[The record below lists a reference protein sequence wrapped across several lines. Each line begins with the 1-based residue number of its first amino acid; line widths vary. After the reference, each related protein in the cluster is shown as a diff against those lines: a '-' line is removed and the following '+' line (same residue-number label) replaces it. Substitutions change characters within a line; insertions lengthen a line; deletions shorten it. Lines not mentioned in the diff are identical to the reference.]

1 MPKFVLIDHSLKDL
15 GGHYYTYASCVLPA
29 AERAGYQVALAVN
42 HEFRDFDALPR
53 SWTAHAIYRRK
64 SYSHRT
70 IETGIGRKGALS
82 ALTAWWVQMRKAMRA
97 RERERIAKSF
107 AEDCLALFDRVQL
120 TAGDH
125 VFIATASE
133 LDLDGLARFLQ
144 SRSMPG
150 KANYRDVNWHLQFHL
165 GPFKGR
171 EPDYPAQGAAREA
184 MREVFAEALA
194 RVPGHRIHLYCTSE
208 QLTAQY
214 ERLQAAPFST
224 LPYPVHPLFLE
235 NPPSQSAAPPVR
247 IACLGHNRREK
258 GYRQLPRIVAALWQ
272 DYLSNGRAQLV
283 MQTRRRDMQRPLDA
297 VVAKLG
303 AHSATPP
310 VEYASFPLELERYA
324 ALLRCSGVGLL
335 LYDSA
340 RYYARASG
348 VMLEMLTAG
357 VPVIVPAGCW
367 LSEQIAEETQSY
379 LDNVAGGALPLKRI
393 DFQDISWQPAATAA
407 AINSAARTVSF
418 DRTPVIGEFA
428 LPQGGVSLLVSLD
441 WIAPPT
447 PGTYL
452 QLSLEQFDA
461 QGLPLKKFAIA
472 NGRRMHGRKL
482 QALFPLRTDA
492 RRARLSWSNAWD
504 DGIITAGD
512 IECRVL
518 GGDARPL
525 GAVGLS
531 AAIMEQTPE
540 LLLDI
545 LQHFEH
551 YRRSAAAFATRC
563 AQHHNA
569 DQIIAELT
577 AASAQ
582 PAAASGT

>member
-29 AERAGYQVALAVN
+29 AERAGYQVVLAVN
-42 HEFRDFDALPR
+42 REFRDFAALPR
-53 SWTAHAIYRRK
+53 SWGAHAIYKRK
-64 SYSHRT
+64 SHSHRT
-70 IETGIGRKGALS
+70 IEAGGHRAGTLGALTS
-82 ALTAWWVQMRKAMRA
+82 WWIQMRKALRA

-107 AEDCLALFDRVQL
+107 AEDCAALFERVPL
-120 TAGDH
+120 AAGDH

-133 LDLDGLARFLQ
+133 LDVGGLARFLQ

-150 KANYRDVNWHLQFHL
+150 TANYGDVDWHLQFHL

-171 EPDYPAQGAAREA
+171 EPDYPAQDAAREA
-184 MREVFAEALA
+184 MREVFVEALA
-194 RVPGHRIHLYCTSE
+194 RVPGHRIHLYCTNE

-214 ERLQAAPFST
+214 ERLLAAPFST

-235 NPPSQSAAPPVR
+235 KPPSHSAAPPVR

-272 DYLSNGRAQLV
+272 DYLSQGRAQLV
-283 MQTRRRDMQRPLDA
+283 MQTRRRDLQRPLDA

-324 ALLRCSGVGLL
+324 ALLRSSGIGLL

-348 VMLEMLTAG
+348 VMLEMLTTG
-357 VPVIVPAGCW
+357 VPVVVPAGCW

-379 LDNVAGGALPLKRI
+379 LDDVAADTQPLRHI
-393 DFQDISWQPAATAA
+393 DFQEVSWQPAADTVTV
-407 AINSAARTVSF
+407 NTAARTVSF
-418 DRTPVIGEFA
+418 GRTALTGEFA
-428 LPQGGVSLLVSLD
+428 LPSGAASVLVSLD
-441 WIAPPT
+441 WMAPPT

-452 QLSLEQFDA
+452 QLCLEQFDA
-461 QGLPLKKFAIA
+461 QGLLLNKFAIA
-472 NGRRMHGRKL
+472 NGQRAQGRKL
-482 QALFPLRTDA
+482 HALFHLKKEA
-492 RRARLSWSNAWD
+492 RRARLAWSNAWD
-504 DGIITAGD
+504 DATITAGG

-518 GGDARPL
+518 GGESRPL

-531 AAIMEQTPE
+531 AAVMEQTPE

-545 LQHFEH
+545 LRHLEH

-563 AQHHNA
+563 ARHHNA
-569 DQIIAELT
+569 EQIVALLT
-577 AASAQ
+577 GV
-582 PAAASGT
+582 PAVRHPR